1 MSQTTSKNRTVL
13 LSLHGADSV
22 SAIGEFNNW
31 STVATPLKQIN
42 DDEWELQLP
51 VNVDLERLGLFVIG
65 KGEHSGHVI
74 EYAEQICSRLSER
87 NGVIWRFKPNHMMC
101 AMTAFKTSQHFGASY
116 TSSALS
122 DATFF

>member
-1 MSQTTSKNRTVL
+1 MSQTTSENRIFL

-22 SAIGEFNNW
+22 TEIGEFNNY

-65 KGEHSGHVI
+65 KGEHSGHVV
-74 EYAEQICSRLSER
+74 EYAELICRRVGTKRTACVHIRGLLVTASES
-87 NGVIWRFKPNHMMC
+87 VEDVAH
-101 AMTAFKTSQHFGASY
+101 
-116 TSSALS
+116 
-122 DATFF
+122 